1 VLGPLGLT
9 ETTTNGVSDQSDDQ
23 SDDQD
28 DEGTDD
34 DQAGFDASLGLI
46 NTAPVNLDQTIDEPV
61 TSGRDVGIGDG
72 PNGDF

>member
-9 ETTTNGVSDQSDDQ
+9 ETATNGVSDQSEDK
-23 SDDQD
+23 SDDD
-28 DEGTDD
+28 DDGSDG